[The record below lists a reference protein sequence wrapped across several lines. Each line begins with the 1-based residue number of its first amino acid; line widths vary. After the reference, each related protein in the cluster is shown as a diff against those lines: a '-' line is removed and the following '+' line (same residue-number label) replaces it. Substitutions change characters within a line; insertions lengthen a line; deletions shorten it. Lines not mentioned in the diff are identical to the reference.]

1 MKLEEF
7 MNKNEP
13 RKKSSVFDE
22 YFKDIKTLLD
32 LNYSQKQVIE
42 YLKSNSK
49 NKSGLTEANLSIYL
63 AKIKK
68 ENKFEKVKDKIVDKN
83 SKEIVIEDKIK
94 PNQNEEKAK
103 AYDEIKNYCMALRK
117 KHLSEDEQKE
127 VKSITS
133 LIDFFVEKA
142 ISKDIIKKSSE
153 NNTYITPNESNEE
166 DNSISIYSKI
176 AKIRE
181 NNSLG

>member
-13 RKKSSVFDE
+13 KKKSSVFDE

-68 ENKFEKVKDKIVDKN
+68 ENKFEKVKDRVIDEN

-94 PNQNEEKAK
+94 PNQNEEKSK

-127 VKSITS
+127 VKSVIS
-133 LIDFFVEKA
+133 LIDFFVKKA
-142 ISKDIIKKSSE
+142 INKDITQKSPK
-153 NNTYITPNESNEE
+153 NDNYITPIESNEE
-166 DNSISIYSKI
+166 ENSISIYSKI

>member
-22 YFKDIKTLLD
+22 YLKDIKALLD

-68 ENKFEKVKDKIVDKN
+68 ENKFEKVKDKIIDEN
-83 SKEIVIEDKIK
+83 LKEIVIEDKIK
-94 PNQNEEKAK
+94 PDQNEEKAK
-103 AYDEIKNYCMALRK
+103 AYDEIKEHCIALRK

-127 VKSITS
+127 VKSVIS
-133 LIDFFVEKA
+133 LIDFFVKKA
-142 ISKDIIKKSSE
+142 INKDVIKKSPGNS
-153 NNTYITPNESNEE
+153 TYITPNESNEE

-176 AKIRE
+176 AKMKE

>member
-22 YFKDIKTLLD
+22 YLEDIKALLD

-103 AYDEIKNYCMALRK
+103 ACDQMKEHCMVLRK
-117 KHLSEDEQKE
+117 KYLSESEQKE
-127 VKSITS
+127 VKSVIS
-133 LIDFFVEKA
+133 LIDFFVKKA
-142 ISKDIIKKSSE
+142 INKDITQKLPK
-153 NNTYITPNESNEE
+153 NDNYITPTESNEE
-166 DNSISIYSKI
+166 DNSISIYTKI
-176 AKIRE
+176 AKMRE

>member
-7 MNKNEP
+7 MNKYEP

-22 YFKDIKTLLD
+22 YLDDINTLLN
-32 LNYSQKQVIE
+32 LNYSQKQIIE

-63 AKIKK
+63 SKIKK
-68 ENKFEKVKDKIVDKN
+68 ENKFEKLKDKTIDES

-94 PNQNEEKAK
+94 PNQNKEKAK
-103 AYDEIKNYCMALRK
+103 AYDEIKEHCMLLRK
-117 KHLSEDEQKE
+117 KYLSESEQKE
-127 VKSITS
+127 IKSISS
-133 LIDFFVEKA
+133 LIDFFVKKA
-142 ISKDIIKKSSE
+142 ISKKLPE
-153 NNTYITPNESNEE
+153 NNNYITPIESNEE
-166 DNSISIYSKI
+166 DNSISIYTKI
-176 AKIRE
+176 AKMRE

>member
-7 MNKNEP
+7 MNKYEP

-22 YFKDIKTLLD
+22 YLDDINTLLN
-32 LNYSQKQVIE
+32 LNYSQKQIIE

-63 AKIKK
+63 SKIKK
-68 ENKFEKVKDKIVDKN
+68 ENKFEKVKDKIIDEN

-103 AYDEIKNYCMALRK
+103 AYDEIKKHCMILRK
-117 KHLSEDEQKE
+117 KYLSENEQKE
-127 VKSITS
+127 IKSITS
-133 LIDFFVEKA
+133 LIDFFVENA
-142 ISKDIIKKSSE
+142 ISKDVIKKSPE
-153 NNTYITPNESNEE
+153 NNTYITPIESNEE
-166 DNSISIYSKI
+166 ENTISIYSKI
-176 AKIRE
+176 AKMKE

>member
-22 YFKDIKTLLD
+22 YLKDIKSLLD

-68 ENKFEKVKDKIVDKN
+68 ENKFEKAKDKIADEN

-127 VKSITS
+127 IKSITS
-133 LIDFFVEKA
+133 LIDFFVKKA
-142 ISKDIIKKSSE
+142 INKDITQKSPKSD
-153 NNTYITPNESNEE
+153 NYITPIESNEE
-166 DNSISIYSKI
+166 ENSISIYSKI
-176 AKIRE
+176 AKMKE